1 MTFHGKNMNVK
12 KFIAAVL
19 GYIVVTFVIAAGWH
33 LVLFREVYDE
43 LGIFTRREP
52 LIALGI
58 VSMLMQALVL
68 AYWYPRW
75 SRGGPPVREGMTF
88 GLLTGVL
95 MASIAVFAEAG
106 KQYVMSLS
114 TWLVFESVY
123 YLLQFA
129 IAGIVIALIYGRPAE
144 QTAREGMARQA

>member
-1 MTFHGKNMNVK
+1 MNVK
-12 KFIAAVL
+12 KFLAAVL

-58 VSMLMQALVL
+58 VSMIMQALVL

-75 SRGGPPVREGMTF
+75 SRGGGNCSVRGNSGPVSHALTF
-88 GLLTGVL
+88 
-95 MASIAVFAEAG
+95 ASTAACCINAG
-106 KQYVMSLS
+106 AQ
-114 TWLVFESVY
+114 
-123 YLLQFA
+123 
-129 IAGIVIALIYGRPAE
+129 
-144 QTAREGMARQA
+144 